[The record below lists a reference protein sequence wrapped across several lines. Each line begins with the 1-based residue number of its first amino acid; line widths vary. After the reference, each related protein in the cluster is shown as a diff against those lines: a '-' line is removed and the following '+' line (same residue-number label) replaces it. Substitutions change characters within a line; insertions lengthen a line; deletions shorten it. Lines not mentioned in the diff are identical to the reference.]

1 MRLLFVEDDPHLA
14 SAVIRNLE
22 ASGFAVD
29 HAPTRADAEACTR
42 AARYDVMVL
51 DLGLPDGDGLELLRG
66 LRNRRD
72 PLPVIVLTA
81 RDAVADRVAGL
92 EAGADDYLVKP
103 FAHEELVAR
112 LRAVLRRPR
121 EDLGDAVR
129 FANLTYQ
136 PSAGTFTVD
145 DGRPLVLPRREHM
158 LLATLMRRPGRV
170 VTRGVLEEAIWDFA
184 QEIESNALES
194 HVSRLRRHLKEA
206 GAAVEIRSIRGVGYL
221 LRAAT
226 S

>member
-1 MRLLFVEDDPHLA
+1 MRLLFVEDDPHIA

-22 ASGFAVD
+22 VSGFAVD
-29 HAPTRADAEACTR
+29 HAASLIDAQASVEAQ
-42 AARYDVMVL
+42 RYDVMVL
-51 DLGLPDGDGLELLRG
+51 DLGLPDGDGLELLRH

-72 PLPVIVLTA
+72 PLPVLVLTA

-112 LRAVLRRPR
+112 LRALMRRPR
-121 EDLGDAVR
+121 EDLGGAVR
-129 FANLTYQ
+129 VANLTYR
-136 PSAGTFTVD
+136 PAAGSFIVNGD
-145 DGRPLVLPRREHM
+145 RLLLLPRREHM
-158 LLATLMRRPGRV
+158 LLAALMRRPGRV
-170 VTRGVLEEAIWDFA
+170 VTRNALEDAIWDFA

-194 HVSRLRRHLKEA
+194 HVSRLRRRLA
-206 GAAVEIRSIRGVGYL
+206 GAGATVEIRSIRGVGYL
-221 LRAAT
+221 LQPIA